1 MAVGGNMQFE
11 KFNVVDL
18 TISAGLLIV
27 AILAIIYGFENLA
40 TNIAVGLVGYLGGKV
55 TKATIKE
62 GGEK

>member
-1 MAVGGNMQFE
+1 MQFE